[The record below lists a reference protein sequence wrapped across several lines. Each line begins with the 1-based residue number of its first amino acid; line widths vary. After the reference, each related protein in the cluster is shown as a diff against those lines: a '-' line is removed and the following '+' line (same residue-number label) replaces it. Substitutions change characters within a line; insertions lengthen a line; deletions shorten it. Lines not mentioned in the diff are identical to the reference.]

1 MSIHVVLSSVLI
13 TCEYTCSIVLLV
25 NLICSQMATKMY
37 QSLSNAL
44 TVSCC
49 REEVANKLCDT
60 PDGTFLIRD
69 SSRAVGEYT
78 LTVRKGGSNKLIR
91 VICSNGKYGFSE
103 PTTFASVPELV
114 EFYKEHQL
122 TKYNPRLDI
131 TLSNPVSRFA
141 KVRGGGGG
149 GREGKEGGRGGRK
162 GEEGGRG
169 GREGEEEGEGGRGG
183 WEGKKKEEGRERRRE
198 ERWRERRKEMIT
210 LALWMKT
217 SVQLASMARAFSKQV
232 LHFCVSKCPANIP
245 PLLSSALMNIC
256 SGGEQVAIGYKYRV
270 LEYNLALYM

>member
-1 MSIHVVLSSVLI
+1 M
-13 TCEYTCSIVLLV
+13 T
-25 NLICSQMATKMY
+25 
-37 QSLSNAL
+37 
-44 TVSCC
+44 
-49 REEVANKLCDT
+49 NKLRDT

-122 TKYNPRLDI
+122 TKYNPRLDV

-149 GREGKEGGRGGRK
+149 GRKE
-162 GEEGGRG
+162 GEEGGRE
-169 GREGEEEGEGGRGG
+169 RKEGEEV
-183 WEGKKKEEGRERRRE
+183 GRERRRE
-198 ERWRERRKEMIT
+198 REGGREKRRRKGGRGGGKKGEREGEERWREGEEGEERREGEEERGREGGRKEEREGGRESHSF
-210 LALWMKT
+210 L
-217 SVQLASMARAFSKQV
+217 
-232 LHFCVSKCPANIP
+232 
-245 PLLSSALMNIC
+245 LLSPTCRSTMKRKKRDMLTLKSCWRN
-256 SGGEQVAIGYKYRV
+256 SKPYRNY
-270 LEYNLALYM
+270 LT